1 MKFKI
6 ISILLLFSIV
16 INLSSGVVSYAENNT
31 SVEYTIQRDDASW
44 CNANGELK
52 LSQYYDKVVLNPIN
66 DNCVKINNLIQ
77 QESDKFLADANEQI
91 SFTKEN
97 PSPYDG
103 WYSNYSDS
111 VVTTN
116 SNGILSIKTSYVWF
130 MGGVANYGDSGLN
143 FNLNTGEI
151 LSLTDVF
158 SLNKSEIEQYFKEQ
172 TKQYIAD
179 NPDKGWWNDEIQS
192 AVSTVDAYTLDQFR
206 YYIENDNIY
215 LCYPQYELGPGV
227 MGPVTVCCPITKPKK
242 NIAIV
247 LNGQE
252 LSFDQPPI
260 NTPEGRLLVPIRKI
274 AESMD
279 KLVLWSDETKTA
291 FIDNSDNGL
300 IIPLYE
306 MQMYIANEDG
316 FNQWQR
322 IPLDVPAMEING
334 RTLVPV
340 RAFCESLGADVRW
353 VDEEKT
359 AYITYDDT
367 ITKERMN
374 DMLFDS
380 ICLTYYIEKVA
391 DNPFIEY
398 SVSIDDFYDNR
409 TEWIDAVTMGLSDP
423 FAGVKDLMSNNT
435 NAENV
440 IKMSLSE
447 IISEIPNVKSSD
459 YDAGIVKLL
468 KDAVASGIDI
478 YSDVGGL
485 SSTIRNYSNVYK
497 NLDDALLDY
506 SKNYHNKVSGIFDLS
521 VFTLE
526 ELAYILTDYKRNVEY
541 IDAFENGL
549 RDAGMLN
556 NETENAI
563 DLLRTEYTDKFI
575 GVALDLRE
583 ACLEYGITGSLGVA
597 LGSGVGV
604 GKLAW
609 DVFFGITGVNSQGE
623 DLKVFYGVYSIDTA
637 LNNAVSNKMRYDKPN
652 ASVEILEFRS
662 LWEMTRAEKITAYK
676 AMKGI
681 TNKKDSKEYAD
692 EQIEEISAITY
703 RLFK

>member
-6 ISILLLFSIV
+6 TSILLLFSII
-16 INLSSGVVSYAENNT
+16 INLSSGVVSHAENNT

-44 CNANGELK
+44 YNANGELK

-103 WYSNYSDS
+103 WYSNYSDT

-116 SNGILSIKTSYVWF
+116 GNGILSIKTSYVWF
-130 MGGVANYGDSGLN
+130 MGGVASYGDNGLN

-151 LSLTDVF
+151 LSLTDVL
-158 SLNKSEIEQYFKEQ
+158 SLNKSEIEQYLKEQ

-179 NPDKGWWNDEIQS
+179 NPDKGWWNDEIQN
-192 AVSTVDAYTLDQFR
+192 AVSTVDSYTLEQFH

-215 LCYPQYELGPGV
+215 LCYPKYELGPGV

-274 AESMD
+274 AESMN

-306 MQMYIANEDG
+306 MQMYIANENG
-316 FNQWQR
+316 FAQWQR
-322 IPLDVPAMEING
+322 VPLDVPAMEING

-367 ITKERMN
+367 VTKGRMN
-374 DMLFDS
+374 DTLFDS

-391 DNPFIEY
+391 DNPFTEY

-409 TEWIDAVTMGLSDP
+409 TDWIDAVTMGLSDP
-423 FAGVKDLMSNNT
+423 FAGVNDLISGSSNAVNI
-435 NAENV
+435 

-447 IISEIPNVKSSD
+447 IISEIPNGKPSD

-468 KDAVASGIDI
+468 KDAVAIGVDI

-485 SSTIRNYSNVYK
+485 NSTIRNYSEVYRT
-497 NLDDALLDY
+497 LDDALLDY

-521 VFTLE
+521 VFSLE
-526 ELAYILTDYKRNVEY
+526 ELAYILTDYECNIEY
-541 IDAFENGL
+541 INAFENGL
-549 RDAGMLN
+549 QDAGLLN
-556 NETENAI
+556 TEISEAI
-563 DLLRTEYTDKFI
+563 DLLRTDYSDKFI
-575 GVALDLRE
+575 GVVLDLRGQ
-583 ACLEYGITGSLGVA
+583 LFEYGVTESLAA
-597 LGSGVGV
+597 LLDSGVGL

-609 DVFFGITGVNSQGE
+609 DAFFTVMGVNSQGE
-623 DLKVFYGVYSIDTA
+623 DLKVFYGIYCIDTA
-637 LNNAVSNKMRYDKPN
+637 LNNAVSNKMSYDKPN
-652 ASVEILEFRS
+652 TSAEILEFRS

>member
-6 ISILLLFSIV
+6 TSILLLFSII

-44 CNANGELK
+44 YNANGELK
-52 LSQYYDKVVLNPIN
+52 LFQYYDTVVLNPIN

-97 PSPYDG
+97 PLPYDG

-380 ICLTYYIEKVA
+380 ICLTYYIESVA
-391 DNPFIEY
+391 DNPFTEY

-423 FAGVKDLMSNNT
+423 FAGVKDLMSNNK

-447 IISEIPNVKSSD
+447 IIKEIPSGGEGD

-468 KDAVASGIDI
+468 KDAVASGVDI

-497 NLDDALLDY
+497 TLDDALLDY

-563 DLLRTEYTDKFI
+563 GLLRTEYTDKFI

-583 ACLEYGITGSLGVA
+583 ACLEYGIMGSLGAA

-676 AMKGI
+676 VMKGI

-703 RLFK
+703 RIFK